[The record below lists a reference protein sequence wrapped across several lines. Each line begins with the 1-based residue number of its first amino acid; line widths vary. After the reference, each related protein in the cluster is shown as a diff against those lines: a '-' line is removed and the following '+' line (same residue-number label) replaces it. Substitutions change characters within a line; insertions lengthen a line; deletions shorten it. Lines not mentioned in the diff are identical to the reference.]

1 MYLDSN
7 RFISSRYSTGNNM
20 KNTEKNNWKESESDI
35 KENQRTIEKLIR
47 LELKSISRENISIK
61 SFKLF

>member
-1 MYLDSN
+1 
-7 RFISSRYSTGNNM
+7 M

-47 LELKSISRENISIK
+47 LELKSISRENISVK
-61 SFKLF
+61 CFKLF